1 VKQASRPIDFS
12 AQPEEQDMKTVKHL
26 SVALALTAACVIP
39 QSAAAQADKYP
50 NRPVRFIVPFT
61 AGSATDVVART
72 VGQNLSEA
80 LGQPIVV
87 DNRAGANGTIGAELA
102 AKSPKD
108 GYTLLIS
115 TNTPSAA
122 APSLM
127 KKINYDP
134 VKDFAPIARVGTIAF
149 VLVTSPSLPA
159 KNMAELIALAKKQP
173 GKLTAG
179 SGSAGSLV
187 PIFMLQQMAGIELTH
202 VPYKSIPPALTDV
215 IGGQINMVYADMVN
229 GAPQVKSGKLRG
241 LGVTSRKRDPL
252 LPDVQAIAETVKDFE
267 LIAWFAMFA
276 PAGTPQPIVDRLSSE
291 AEKILAR
298 SDVRERFAVLGIQ
311 VDPMKPAELGKFQ
324 KSELEKWAQ
333 LAKAAN
339 IIPE

>member
-1 VKQASRPIDFS
+1 
-12 AQPEEQDMKTVKHL
+12 MKTAITLGIIACTVTL
-26 SVALALTAACVIP
+26 ATPVAIAV
-39 QSAAAQADKYP
+39 DYP
-50 NRPVRFIVPFT
+50 TRPVRIIVPFG

-72 VGQNLSEA
+72 IGQNLGEA
-80 LGQPIVV
+80 LGQAMVI

-108 GYTLLIS
+108 GYTLLMS

-134 VKDFAPIARVGTIAF
+134 VKDFAPIARIGTIAF
-149 VLVTSPSLPA
+149 VLVTNPSLPA
-159 KNMAELIALAKKQP
+159 KSMKELIALAKQQP

-187 PIFMLQQMAGIELTH
+187 PVFMLQQMAGIELNH
-202 VPYKSIPPALTDV
+202 VPYKSIPPALADV
-215 IGGQINMVYADMVN
+215 MSGQINMVYADMVT
-229 GAPQVKSGKLRG
+229 GSPQVKSGKVRA
-241 LGVTSRKRDPL
+241 LGVTSTKRDPL
-252 LPDVQAIAETVKDFE
+252 LPDVPAIAETVKGFE
-267 LIAWFAMFA
+267 LIAWFALFA
-276 PAGTPQPIVDRLSSE
+276 PAGTPGAVVERLATESQ
-291 AEKILAR
+291 KILAR
-298 SDVRERFAVLGIQ
+298 SDVRERFAVMGIQ
-311 VDPMKPAELGKFQ
+311 VAPLKPAELGEFQ
-324 KSELEKWAQ
+324 KSELAKWAK

>member
-1 VKQASRPIDFS
+1 MNI
-12 AQPEEQDMKTVKHL
+12 TT
-26 SVALALTAACVIP
+26 ALAAGACAL
-39 QSAAAQADKYP
+39 SFAAQAAAPADWP
-50 NRPVRFIVPFT
+50 TRPVRIIVPFG

-80 LGQPIVV
+80 LGQTMVI

-102 AKSPKD
+102 AKAPKD
-108 GYTLLIS
+108 GYTLLMS

-149 VLVTSPSLPA
+149 VLAVNPSLPA

-187 PIFMLQQMAGIELTH
+187 PVFMLQQMAGIELNH
-202 VPYKSIPPALTDV
+202 IPYKSIPPALTDV
-215 IGGQINMVYADMVN
+215 ISGQIHMVYADMVT
-229 GAPQVKSGKLRG
+229 GAPQVKSGKVRG
-241 LGVTSRKRDPL
+241 LGVTSAKRDPL
-252 LPDVQAIAETVKDFE
+252 LPEVPAIAETVKGFE
-267 LIAWFAMFA
+267 LIAWFALFA
-276 PAGTPQPIVDRLSSE
+276 PAGTPPVIVDRLA
-291 AEKILAR
+291 AESAKILAR
-298 SDVRERFAVLGIQ
+298 SEVRERFAVMGIQ
-311 VDPMKPAELGKFQ
+311 VAPQSPAELRKFQ
-324 KSELEKWAQ
+324 QSELEKWAR

-339 IIPE
+339 IVPE

>member
-1 VKQASRPIDFS
+1 
-12 AQPEEQDMKTVKHL
+12 MK
-26 SVALALTAACVIP
+26 SVITLGIIACSVTLATAAI
-39 QSAAAQADKYP
+39 AADYP
-50 NRPVRFIVPFT
+50 TRPVRIIVPFG

-72 VGQNLSEA
+72 VGQNLGEA
-80 LGQPIVV
+80 LGQAMVI

-108 GYTLLIS
+108 GYTLLMS

-134 VKDFAPIARVGTIAF
+134 VKDFAPIARIGTIAF
-149 VLVTSPSLPA
+149 VLVTNPSLPA
-159 KNMAELIALAKKQP
+159 KSMKELIALAKQQP

-187 PIFMLQQMAGIELTH
+187 PVFMLQQMAGIELNH
-202 VPYKSIPPALTDV
+202 VPYKSIPPALADV
-215 IGGQINMVYADMVN
+215 ISGQINMVYADMVT
-229 GAPQVKSGKLRG
+229 GSPQVKSGKVRA
-241 LGVTSRKRDPL
+241 LGVTSMKRDPL
-252 LPDVQAIAETVKDFE
+252 LPEVPAIAETVKGFE
-267 LIAWFAMFA
+267 LIAWFALFA
-276 PAGTPQPIVDRLSSE
+276 PAGTPPAIVDRLAGESQ
-291 AEKILAR
+291 KILAR
-298 SDVRERFAVLGIQ
+298 GDVRERFAVMGIQ
-311 VDPMKPAELGKFQ
+311 VAPLKPAELGEFQ
-324 KSELEKWAQ
+324 KSELVKWSK

>member
-1 VKQASRPIDFS
+1 
-12 AQPEEQDMKTVKHL
+12 MKTAITLGVI
-26 SVALALTAACVIP
+26 ACTIMQATIAA
-39 QSAAAQADKYP
+39 DYP
-50 NRPVRFIVPFT
+50 NRPVRIIVPFG

-72 VGQNLSEA
+72 IGQNLGEA
-80 LGQPIVV
+80 LGQAMVI

-108 GYTLLIS
+108 GYTLLMS

-134 VKDFAPIARVGTIAF
+134 VKDFAPIARIGTIAF
-149 VLVTSPSLPA
+149 VLVTNPSLPA
-159 KNMAELIALAKKQP
+159 KSMKELIALAKQQP

-187 PIFMLQQMAGIELTH
+187 PVFMLQQMAGIELNH

-215 IGGQINMVYADMVN
+215 MSGQINMVYADMVT
-229 GAPQVKSGKLRG
+229 GSPQVKSGKVRA
-241 LGVTSRKRDPL
+241 LGVTSKKRDPL
-252 LPDVQAIAETVKDFE
+252 LPDVPAIAETVKDFE
-267 LIAWFAMFA
+267 LIAWFALFA
-276 PAGTPQPIVDRLSSE
+276 PAGTPQAIVDRLSTE
-291 AEKILAR
+291 AQKILAR
-298 SDVRERFAVLGIQ
+298 GDVRERFAVMGIQ
-311 VDPMKPAELGKFQ
+311 VAPLTPAELGKFQ
-324 KSELEKWAQ
+324 KSELEKWAK

>member
-1 VKQASRPIDFS
+1 
-12 AQPEEQDMKTVKHL
+12 MKTAITL
-26 SVALALTAACVIP
+26 GVAACIVTLAATAA
-39 QSAAAQADKYP
+39 DYP
-50 NRPVRFIVPFT
+50 NRPVRIIVPFG

-80 LGQPIVV
+80 LGQPMVV

-108 GYTLLIS
+108 GYTILMS

-134 VKDFAPIARVGTIAF
+134 VKDFAPIGRVGTIAF
-149 VLVTSPSLPA
+149 VLVTNPSLPA
-159 KNMAELIALAKKQP
+159 KNMTELIALAKKQP

-187 PIFMLQQMAGIELTH
+187 PVFMLQQMAGIELNH
-202 VPYKSIPPALTDV
+202 VPYKSIPPALADV
-215 IGGQINMVYADMVN
+215 MSGQINMVYADMVT
-229 GAPQVKSGKLRG
+229 GSPQVKSGKVRA

-252 LPDVQAIAETVKDFE
+252 LPEVPAIAETVKDFE
-267 LIAWFAMFA
+267 LIAWFALFA
-276 PAGTPQPIVDRLSSE
+276 PAGTPQPIVDRLA
-291 AEKILAR
+291 AETQKILAR
-298 SDVRERFAVLGIQ
+298 SEVRERIANLGIQ
-311 VDPMKPAELGKFQ
+311 VAPLSPAELGKFQ
-324 KSELEKWAQ
+324 KSELEKWAR

>member
-1 VKQASRPIDFS
+1 VKTIATLCLAACIAAVS
-12 AQPEEQDMKTVKHL
+12 AQ
-26 SVALALTAACVIP
+26 AATTE
-39 QSAAAQADKYP
+39 KYP

-108 GYTLLIS
+108 GYTVLIS

-187 PIFMLQQMAGIELTH
+187 PIFMLQQIAGIELTH

-215 IGGQINMVYADMVN
+215 ISGQINMVYADMVN

>member
-1 VKQASRPIDFS
+1 
-12 AQPEEQDMKTVKHL
+12 MKTAITLGLIACTVTL
-26 SVALALTAACVIP
+26 TVTAA
-39 QSAAAQADKYP
+39 DYP
-50 NRPVRFIVPFT
+50 TRPVRIIVPFG

-72 VGQNLSEA
+72 IGQNLGEA
-80 LGQPIVV
+80 LGQAMVI

-108 GYTLLIS
+108 GYTLLMS

-134 VKDFAPIARVGTIAF
+134 VKDFAPIARIGTIAF
-149 VLVTSPSLPA
+149 VLVTNPSLPA
-159 KNMAELIALAKKQP
+159 KSMKELIALAKQQP

-187 PIFMLQQMAGIELTH
+187 PVFMLQQMAGIELNH
-202 VPYKSIPPALTDV
+202 VPYKSIPPALADV
-215 IGGQINMVYADMVN
+215 MSGQINMVYADMVT
-229 GAPQVKSGKLRG
+229 GSPQVKSGKVRA
-241 LGVTSRKRDPL
+241 LGVTSTKRDPL
-252 LPDVQAIAETVKDFE
+252 LPDVPAIAETVKGFE
-267 LIAWFAMFA
+267 LIAWFALFA
-276 PAGTPQPIVDRLSSE
+276 PAGTPGAVVERLATESQ
-291 AEKILAR
+291 KILAR
-298 SDVRERFAVLGIQ
+298 SDVRERFAVMGIQ
-311 VDPMKPAELGKFQ
+311 VAPLKPAELGEFQ
-324 KSELEKWAQ
+324 KSELAKWAK

>member
-1 VKQASRPIDFS
+1 
-12 AQPEEQDMKTVKHL
+12 MKTAITLGLIACAVTF
-26 SVALALTAACVIP
+26 TA
-39 QSAAAQADKYP
+39 SAADYP
-50 NRPVRFIVPFT
+50 TRPVRVIVPFG

-72 VGQNLSEA
+72 IGQNLAEA
-80 LGQPIVV
+80 LGQAMVV

-108 GYTLLIS
+108 GYTLLMS

-134 VKDFAPIARVGTIAF
+134 VKDFAPIARIGTIAF
-149 VLVTSPSLPA
+149 VLVTNPSLPA
-159 KNMAELIALAKKQP
+159 KSMKELIALAKQQP

-187 PIFMLQQMAGIELTH
+187 PVFMLQQMAGIELNH

-215 IGGQINMVYADMVN
+215 MSGQINMVYADMVT
-229 GAPQVKSGKLRG
+229 GAPQVKSGKVRA
-241 LGVTSRKRDPL
+241 LGVTSKKRDPL
-252 LPDVQAIAETVKDFE
+252 LPDVPAIAETVKDFE
-267 LIAWFAMFA
+267 LIAWFALFA
-276 PAGTPQPIVDRLSSE
+276 PAGTPNAIVDRLAADS
-291 AEKILAR
+291 AKILAR
-298 SDVRERFAVLGIQ
+298 SDVRERFAVMGIQ
-311 VDPMKPAELGKFQ
+311 VAPLAPAELGEFQ
-324 KSELEKWAQ
+324 KSELAKWAR

>member
-1 VKQASRPIDFS
+1 
-12 AQPEEQDMKTVKHL
+12 MKTAIMLGIIVCT
-26 SVALALTAACVIP
+26 AALTA
-39 QSAAAQADKYP
+39 QSATTTNYP
-50 NRPVRFIVPFT
+50 NRPVRIIVPFG

-72 VGQNLSEA
+72 IGQNLTEA
-80 LGQPIVV
+80 LGQAMVI

-108 GYTLLIS
+108 GYTLLMS

-134 VKDFAPIARVGTIAF
+134 VKDFAPIARIGTIAF
-149 VLVTSPSLPA
+149 ALVANPSLPA
-159 KNMAELIALAKKQP
+159 KSIKELIALAKQQP

-187 PIFMLQQMAGIELTH
+187 PVFMLQQMAGIELNH
-202 VPYKSIPPALTDV
+202 VPYKSIPPALADV
-215 IGGQINMVYADMVN
+215 ISGQINMVYADMVT
-229 GAPQVKSGKLRG
+229 GSPQVKSGKVRA
-241 LGVTSRKRDPL
+241 LGVTSMKRDPL
-252 LPDVQAIAETVKDFE
+252 LPDVPAIAETVKGFE
-267 LIAWFAMFA
+267 LIAWFALFA
-276 PAGTPQPIVDRLSSE
+276 PAGTPAAIVERLA
-291 AEKILAR
+291 AESQKILAR
-298 SDVRERFAVLGIQ
+298 NEVRERFAVMGIQ
-311 VDPMKPAELGKFQ
+311 IAPLKPAELGAFQ
-324 KSELEKWAQ
+324 KSELAKWAK

>member
-1 VKQASRPIDFS
+1 
-12 AQPEEQDMKTVKHL
+12 MKTVVTL
-26 SVALALTAACVIP
+26 GIIACSVTLATAAI
-39 QSAAAQADKYP
+39 AADYP
-50 NRPVRFIVPFT
+50 TRPVRIIVPFG

-72 VGQNLSEA
+72 VGQNLGEA
-80 LGQPIVV
+80 LGQAMVI

-108 GYTLLIS
+108 GYTLLMS

-134 VKDFAPIARVGTIAF
+134 VKDFAPIARIGTIAF
-149 VLVTSPSLPA
+149 VLVTNPSLPA
-159 KNMAELIALAKKQP
+159 KSMKELIALAKQQP

-187 PIFMLQQMAGIELTH
+187 PVFMLQQMAGIELNH
-202 VPYKSIPPALTDV
+202 VPYKSIPPALADV
-215 IGGQINMVYADMVN
+215 ISGQINMVYADMVT
-229 GAPQVKSGKLRG
+229 GSPQVKSGKVRA
-241 LGVTSRKRDPL
+241 LGVTSMKRDPL
-252 LPDVQAIAETVKDFE
+252 LPDVPAIAETVKGFE
-267 LIAWFAMFA
+267 LIAWFALFA
-276 PAGTPQPIVDRLSSE
+276 PAGTPSAVVDRLS
-291 AEKILAR
+291 AESQKILAR
-298 SDVRERFAVLGIQ
+298 SDVRERFAVMGIQ
-311 VDPMKPAELGKFQ
+311 VAPLKPAELGEFQ
-324 KSELEKWAQ
+324 KSELVKWSK

>member
-1 VKQASRPIDFS
+1 
-12 AQPEEQDMKTVKHL
+12 
-26 SVALALTAACVIP
+26 
-39 QSAAAQADKYP
+39 
-50 NRPVRFIVPFT
+50 
-61 AGSATDVVART
+61 
-72 VGQNLSEA
+72 
-80 LGQPIVV
+80 
-87 DNRAGANGTIGAELA
+87 
-102 AKSPKD
+102 
-108 GYTLLIS
+108 
-115 TNTPSAA
+115 
-122 APSLM
+122 M

-173 GKLTAG
+173 GKFTAG

>member
-1 VKQASRPIDFS
+1 
-12 AQPEEQDMKTVKHL
+12 MKTRIKIAFTLGALTCAL
-26 SVALALTAACVIP
+26 SVA
-39 QSAAAQADKYP
+39 AQAAESATYP
-50 NRPVRFIVPFT
+50 NRPVRFIVPFG

-80 LGQPIVV
+80 LGQAIVV

-108 GYTLLIS
+108 GYTILMS

-134 VKDFAPIARVGTIAF
+134 VKDFSPIARVGTIAF
-149 VLVTSPSLPA
+149 VLVTNPSLPV
-159 KNMAELIALAKKQP
+159 KNMPELIALAKKQP

-215 IGGQINMVYADMVN
+215 ISGQINMVYADMVN

-252 LPDVQAIAETVKDFE
+252 LPEVQAIAETVKDFE

-276 PAGTPQPIVDRLSSE
+276 PAGTPQAVVDRLS
-291 AEKILAR
+291 AESAKILAR
-298 SDVRERFAVLGIQ
+298 SDVRDRFAVLGIQ
-311 VDPMKPAELGKFQ
+311 VDPMKPEELGRFQ
-324 KSELEKWAQ
+324 KSELEKWAR

>member
-1 VKQASRPIDFS
+1 
-12 AQPEEQDMKTVKHL
+12 MKTTTKFTFTLGVLTCAL
-26 SVALALTAACVIP
+26 ST
-39 QSAAAQADKYP
+39 AAQAAEPAAYP
-50 NRPVRFIVPFT
+50 IRPVRFIVPFT

-108 GYTLLIS
+108 GYTILMS

-134 VKDFAPIARVGTIAF
+134 VKDFAPVARVGTIAF
-149 VLVTSPSLPA
+149 VLVTNPSLPA
-159 KNMAELIALAKKQP
+159 KNMSELIALAKKQP

-187 PIFMLQQMAGIELTH
+187 PVFMLQQMATIELTH

-215 IGGQINMVYADMVN
+215 ISGQINMVYADMVN
-229 GAPQVKSGKLRG
+229 GAPQVKSGKVRG

-252 LPDVQAIAETVKDFE
+252 LPEVQAIAETVKDFE

-276 PAGTPQPIVDRLSSE
+276 PAGTPQPIIDRLAAES
-291 AEKILAR
+291 EKILAR
-298 SDVRERFAVLGIQ
+298 SDVRDRFAVLGIQ

-324 KSELEKWAQ
+324 KSELEKWAR

>member
-1 VKQASRPIDFS
+1 MQ
-12 AQPEEQDMKTVKHL
+12 KTITL
-26 SVALALTAACVIP
+26 TLGALALGF
-39 QSAAAQADKYP
+39 SFAAQAADYP
-50 NRPVRFIVPFT
+50 ARPVRIIVPFG

-72 VGQNLSEA
+72 VGQNLAEA
-80 LGQPIVV
+80 LGQAMVI

-108 GYTLLIS
+108 GYTLLMS

-149 VLVTSPSLPA
+149 VLVANPSLPA
-159 KNMAELIALAKKQP
+159 KSMKELIALAKQQP

-187 PIFMLQQMAGIELTH
+187 PVFMLQQMAGIELNH
-202 VPYKSIPPALTDV
+202 VPYKSIPPALADV
-215 IGGQINMVYADMVN
+215 ISGQIQMVYADMVN
-229 GAPQVKSGKLRG
+229 GAPQVKSGKVRG

-252 LPDVQAIAETVKDFE
+252 LPEVPAIAETVKDFE
-267 LIAWFAMFA
+267 LIAWFALFA
-276 PAGTPQPIVDRLSSE
+276 PAGTPPAIVDRLA
-291 AEKILAR
+291 AESAKILAR
-298 SDVRERFAVLGIQ
+298 NDVRERFAVMGIQ
-311 VDPMKPAELGKFQ
+311 VAPMAPKELGEFQ
-324 KSELEKWAQ
+324 KNELAKWAK

>member
-1 VKQASRPIDFS
+1 MNKFAV
-12 AQPEEQDMKTVKHL
+12 TL
-26 SVALALTAACVIP
+26 GALTCALSI
-39 QSAAAQADKYP
+39 AAQAAEPAAYP
-50 NRPVRFIVPFT
+50 NRPIRFIVPFG

-80 LGQPIVV
+80 LGQAIVV

-108 GYTLLIS
+108 GYTILMS

-149 VLVTSPSLPA
+149 VLVTNPSLPV
-159 KNMAELIALAKKQP
+159 KNMPELIALAKKQP

-215 IGGQINMVYADMVN
+215 ISGQINMVYADMVN

-252 LPDVQAIAETVKDFE
+252 LPEVQAIAETVKDFE

-276 PAGTPQPIVDRLSSE
+276 PAGTPQPIIDRLS
-291 AEKILAR
+291 AESAKILAR
-298 SDVRERFAVLGIQ
+298 KDVRERFAVLGIQ

-324 KSELEKWAQ
+324 KSELEKWAR

>member
-1 VKQASRPIDFS
+1 MNKFAI
-12 AQPEEQDMKTVKHL
+12 TLGLL
-26 SVALALTAACVIP
+26 SCALSIV
-39 QSAAAQADKYP
+39 AQAAEPAAYP
-50 NRPVRFIVPFT
+50 NRPVRFIVPFG

-80 LGQPIVV
+80 LGQAIVV

-102 AKSPKD
+102 AKAPKD
-108 GYTLLIS
+108 GYTLLMS

-149 VLVTSPSLPA
+149 VLVTNPSLPV
-159 KNMAELIALAKKQP
+159 KNMPELIALAKKQP

-187 PIFMLQQMAGIELTH
+187 PIFMLQQMANIELTH

-215 IGGQINMVYADMVN
+215 ISGQINMVYADMVN

-252 LPDVQAIAETVKDFE
+252 LPEVQAIAETVKDFE

-276 PAGTPQPIVDRLSSE
+276 PAGTPQSIVDRLS
-291 AEKILAR
+291 AESAKILAR
-298 SDVRERFAVLGIQ
+298 KDVRDRFAVLGIQ
-311 VDPMKPAELGKFQ
+311 VDPMKPAELGQFQ
-324 KSELEKWAQ
+324 KSELEKWAR

>member
-1 VKQASRPIDFS
+1 
-12 AQPEEQDMKTVKHL
+12 MKIA
-26 SVALALTAACVIP
+26 VALGLIACTFTA
-39 QSAAAQADKYP
+39 SAADYP
-50 NRPVRFIVPFT
+50 NRPVRVIVPFG

-72 VGQNLSEA
+72 IGQNLGEA
-80 LGQPIVV
+80 LGQAMVI

-108 GYTLLIS
+108 GYTLLMS

-134 VKDFAPIARVGTIAF
+134 VKDFAPIARIGTIAF
-149 VLVTSPSLPA
+149 VLVTNPSLPA
-159 KNMAELIALAKKQP
+159 KSMKELIVLAKQQP

-187 PIFMLQQMAGIELTH
+187 PVFMLQQMAGIELNH

-215 IGGQINMVYADMVN
+215 MSGQINMVYADMVT
-229 GAPQVKSGKLRG
+229 GAPQVKSGKVRA
-241 LGVTSRKRDPL
+241 LGVTSKKRDPL
-252 LPDVQAIAETVKDFE
+252 LPDVPAIAETVKDFE
-267 LIAWFAMFA
+267 LIAWFALFA
-276 PAGTPQPIVDRLSSE
+276 PAGTPNVIVDRLANE
-291 AEKILAR
+291 LAKILAR
-298 SDVRERFAVLGIQ
+298 SDVRERFAVMGIQ
-311 VDPMKPAELGKFQ
+311 IAPLAPAELGEFQ
-324 KSELEKWAQ
+324 KSELAKWAK

>member
-1 VKQASRPIDFS
+1 MNKFAV
-12 AQPEEQDMKTVKHL
+12 TL
-26 SVALALTAACVIP
+26 GALTCALSI
-39 QSAAAQADKYP
+39 AAQAAEPAAYP
-50 NRPVRFIVPFT
+50 NRPIRFIVPFG

-80 LGQPIVV
+80 LGQAIVV

-108 GYTLLIS
+108 GYTILMS

-149 VLVTSPSLPA
+149 VLVTNPSLPV
-159 KNMAELIALAKKQP
+159 KNMPELIALAKKQP

-215 IGGQINMVYADMVN
+215 ISGQINMVYADMVN

-252 LPDVQAIAETVKDFE
+252 LPEVQAIAETVKDFE

-276 PAGTPQPIVDRLSSE
+276 PAGTPQTVIDRLSTES
-291 AEKILAR
+291 AKILAR
-298 SDVRERFAVLGIQ
+298 KDVRDRFAVLGIQ
-311 VDPMKPAELGKFQ
+311 VDPMKPAELGQFQ
-324 KSELEKWAQ
+324 KNELEKWAR

>member
-1 VKQASRPIDFS
+1 MKAAITLGIIACAATLV
-12 AQPEEQDMKTVKHL
+12 AQPAD
-26 SVALALTAACVIP
+26 AAG
-39 QSAAAQADKYP
+39 YP
-50 NRPVRFIVPFT
+50 DRPVRIIVPFG

-72 VGQNLSEA
+72 IGQNLAEA
-80 LGQPIVV
+80 LGQAMVI

-108 GYTLLIS
+108 GYTLLMS

-134 VKDFAPIARVGTIAF
+134 VKDFSPIARVGTIAF
-149 VLVTSPSLPA
+149 VLVANPSLPA
-159 KNMAELIALAKKQP
+159 KSIKELITLAKQQP

-187 PIFMLQQMAGIELTH
+187 PVFMLQQMAGIELNH

-215 IGGQINMVYADMVN
+215 MSGHINMVYADMVT
-229 GAPQVKSGKLRG
+229 GSPQIKTGKVRA
-241 LGVTSRKRDPL
+241 LGVTSKKRDPL
-252 LPDVQAIAETVKDFE
+252 LPDVPAIAETVRDFE
-267 LIAWFAMFA
+267 LIAWFALFA
-276 PAGTPQPIVDRLSSE
+276 PTGTPNAIVDRLA
-291 AEKILAR
+291 AESAKILAR
-298 SDVRERFAVLGIQ
+298 SDVRERFAVMGIQ
-311 VDPMKPAELGKFQ
+311 VAPLTPSELGAFQ
-324 KSELEKWAQ
+324 KSELEKWAK

>member
-1 VKQASRPIDFS
+1 MKTIATLGLAACIAAVS
-12 AQPEEQDMKTVKHL
+12 AQ
-26 SVALALTAACVIP
+26 AATTE
-39 QSAAAQADKYP
+39 KYP

-108 GYTLLIS
+108 GYTVLIS

-173 GKLTAG
+173 GKFTAG

>member
-1 VKQASRPIDFS
+1 
-12 AQPEEQDMKTVKHL
+12 MK
-26 SVALALTAACVIP
+26 SVITLGIIACSVTLATAAI
-39 QSAAAQADKYP
+39 AADYP
-50 NRPVRFIVPFT
+50 TRPVRIIVPFG

-72 VGQNLSEA
+72 VGQNLGEA
-80 LGQPIVV
+80 LGQAMVI

-108 GYTLLIS
+108 GYTLLMS

-134 VKDFAPIARVGTIAF
+134 VKDFAPIARIGTIAF
-149 VLVTSPSLPA
+149 VLVTNPSLPA
-159 KNMAELIALAKKQP
+159 KSMKELIALAKQQP

-187 PIFMLQQMAGIELTH
+187 PVFMLQQMAGIELNH

-215 IGGQINMVYADMVN
+215 ISGQINMVYADMVT
-229 GAPQVKSGKLRG
+229 GSPQVKSGKVRA
-241 LGVTSRKRDPL
+241 LGVTSMKRDPL
-252 LPDVQAIAETVKDFE
+252 LPDVPAIAETVKGFE
-267 LIAWFAMFA
+267 LIAWFALFA
-276 PAGTPQPIVDRLSSE
+276 PAGTPPAIVERLAGESQ
-291 AEKILAR
+291 KILAR
-298 SDVRERFAVLGIQ
+298 GDVRERFAVMGIQ
-311 VDPMKPAELGKFQ
+311 VAPLKPAELGEFQ
-324 KSELEKWAQ
+324 KSELVKWSK

>member
-1 VKQASRPIDFS
+1 
-12 AQPEEQDMKTVKHL
+12 MKTIATL
-26 SVALALTAACVIP
+26 GTAFSIIAACI
-39 QSAAAQADKYP
+39 ATAGAQAATAEKYP
-50 NRPVRFIVPFT
+50 IRPVRFIVPFT

-108 GYTLLIS
+108 GYTVLIS

-215 IGGQINMVYADMVN
+215 ISGQINMVYADMVN

-276 PAGTPQPIVDRLSSE
+276 PAGTPQPIVDRLSAE

-311 VDPMKPAELGKFQ
+311 VDPMKPAELEKFQ
-324 KSELEKWAQ
+324 KSELEKWAR

-339 IIPE
+339 IVPE

>member
-1 VKQASRPIDFS
+1 
-12 AQPEEQDMKTVKHL
+12 MKTAITLGLIACAISL
-26 SVALALTAACVIP
+26 SL
-39 QSAAAQADKYP
+39 AAADYP
-50 NRPVRFIVPFT
+50 TRPVRVIVPFG

-72 VGQNLSEA
+72 IGQNLAEV
-80 LGQPIVV
+80 LGQAMVI

-108 GYTLLIS
+108 GYTLLMS

-134 VKDFAPIARVGTIAF
+134 VKDFSPIARIGTIAF
-149 VLVTSPSLPA
+149 VLVANPSLPA
-159 KNMAELIALAKKQP
+159 KSIKELIALAKQQP

-187 PIFMLQQMAGIELTH
+187 PVFMLQQMASIELNH

-215 IGGQINMVYADMVN
+215 MSGQINMVYADMVT
-229 GAPQVKSGKLRG
+229 GAPQVKTGKVRA
-241 LGVTSRKRDPL
+241 LGVTSKKRDPL
-252 LPDVQAIAETVKDFE
+252 LPDVPAIAETVKDFE
-267 LIAWFAMFA
+267 LIAWFALFA
-276 PAGTPQPIVDRLSSE
+276 PAGTPSVIVDRLANES
-291 AEKILAR
+291 AKILAR
-298 SDVRERFAVLGIQ
+298 SDVRERFAVMGIQ
-311 VDPMKPAELGKFQ
+311 VAPMAPAELGEFQ
-324 KSELEKWAQ
+324 KSELAKWAK

>member
-1 VKQASRPIDFS
+1 
-12 AQPEEQDMKTVKHL
+12 MKTAITL
-26 SVALALTAACVIP
+26 GLIACTIALTAN
-39 QSAAAQADKYP
+39 AAEYP
-50 NRPVRFIVPFT
+50 TRPVRIIVPFG

-72 VGQNLSEA
+72 VGQSLAEA
-80 LGQPIVV
+80 LGQAMVV

-108 GYTLLIS
+108 GYTLLMS

-149 VLVTSPSLPA
+149 VLVANPSLPV
-159 KNMAELIALAKKQP
+159 KSIKELIALAKQQP

-187 PIFMLQQMAGIELTH
+187 PVFMLQQMAGIELNH

-215 IGGQINMVYADMVN
+215 MSGQINMVYADMVT
-229 GAPQVKSGKLRG
+229 GAPQIKSGKVRA
-241 LGVTSRKRDPL
+241 LGVTSKKRDPL
-252 LPDVQAIAETVKDFE
+252 LPDVPAIAETVKDFE
-267 LIAWFAMFA
+267 LIAWFALFA
-276 PAGTPQPIVDRLSSE
+276 PAGTPNTIVDRLATES
-291 AEKILAR
+291 AKILAR
-298 SDVRERFAVLGIQ
+298 SDVRERFAVMGIQ
-311 VDPMKPAELGKFQ
+311 VAPMAPAELGEFQ
-324 KSELEKWAQ
+324 KSELAKWAK

>member
-1 VKQASRPIDFS
+1 MKTIATLGLAACIAAVS
-12 AQPEEQDMKTVKHL
+12 AQ
-26 SVALALTAACVIP
+26 AATTE
-39 QSAAAQADKYP
+39 KYP